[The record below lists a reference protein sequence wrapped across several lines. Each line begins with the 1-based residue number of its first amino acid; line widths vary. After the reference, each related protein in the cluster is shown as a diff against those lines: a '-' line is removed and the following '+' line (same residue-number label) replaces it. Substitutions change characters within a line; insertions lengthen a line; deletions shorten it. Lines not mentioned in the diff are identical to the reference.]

1 MELRE
6 RQHDENAAQ
15 NATGPGAVAPGG
27 QLNELRAGGND
38 ALRAGDEA
46 IDRVLS
52 NDSALYNRSTEQ
64 TGGQ

>member
-6 RQHDENAAQ
+6 HQRSENTLQ
-15 NATGPGAVAPGG
+15 NATGPTAGGPGG

-52 NDSALYNRSTEQ
+52 NDSLQYNRSMQQ
-64 TGGQ
+64 TGGE